1 MGERLVAVADIVS
14 ALSGTR
20 SYKEAYSKDRVIRIL
35 EDMKGQGLI
44 DGEIVDVFVEH
55 YDLVMGRTRQECLP
69 LIEKYRK
76 IQEEFREMSGK
87 RIRDWVLPRE

>member
-1 MGERLVAVADIVS
+1 
-14 ALSGTR
+14 
-20 SYKEAYSKDRVIRIL
+20 
-35 EDMKGQGLI
+35 
-44 DGEIVDVFVEH
+44 
-55 YDLVMGRTRQECLP
+55 MGRTRQECLP